1 MKWIPLVSA
10 LCIGALIGFF
20 ASGGKKR
27 PESEAFAIGSESK
40 TTAES
45 KTKTKSSPANIGID
59 SAGSRQNEPESI
71 KVENFIQSLDEKT
84 TFEAFGEVHALLEN
98 ATATD
103 FVALMGT
110 FKAQGSA
117 ANWTVLNLIAMRWA
131 EMDPQSMFAYV
142 SNENDLD
149 SYGTRNALF
158 SAWARSDSRS
168 AIAAASQLESRNL
181 RQSALQAVLGVIV
194 GDNPEQALSILES
207 EADLTSQGVWIYEDV
222 FSQWAARDPDEA
234 RRVALS
240 LPDGQAKVR
249 ALSGALEEWISRD
262 AAGALEWLDALPRDS
277 TSYYAR
283 REIFRDIVRQNFDAA
298 REYVDNQENPLE
310 KRKILENIYVGNF
323 AHNKNVDKIIEVFD
337 WMSSVT
343 TGQLYDRKVRDT
355 IRAIAEIDPERAK
368 EFVSQMPIGNGRKN
382 ALGSIGSALA
392 QNDPAEAL
400 AFASSLEFEEE
411 KRQVLS
417 NMSWRLARGD
427 VLGVSQ
433 MILASND
440 PMVERQL
447 GGSLVDEWSIYDR
460 EAAMDF
466 ANSLSSEEAKSN
478 AMQRIV
484 KNWIQS
490 DPGEVMLYLETEV
503 TDQNKQRNYLK
514 NAFYDW
520 SRQDPA
526 EAVRWLDALPESAE
540 GTRADL
546 YRDVARAYLNHDTY
560 AASEWIGSLEEG
572 EPRDRSVQA
581 LVDNIYRKDPES
593 AFIWAETVGGKKM
606 RKNTLERSVREW
618 VKIDPD
624 AAYEAVKDSKIEA
637 AEKEPLFKMI
647 EKQRN

>member
-10 LCIGALIGFF
+10 LCIGALVGFF
-20 ASGGKKR
+20 AAGGKNR
-27 PESEAFAIGSESK
+27 TESQASDFSSDSWTTTRDLTKIKSGPKDTDTNSLESGQ
-40 TTAES
+40 T
-45 KTKTKSSPANIGID
+45 
-59 SAGSRQNEPESI
+59 EPQSI
-71 KVENFIQSLDEKT
+71 KVENFIQSLDRKT
-84 TFEAFGEVHALLEN
+84 SFEEFGELHALLEN

-103 FVALMGT
+103 FGALVNT
-110 FKAQGSA
+110 FKAQGSS

-131 EMDPQSMFAYV
+131 EMDPQSMFDYV
-142 SNENDLD
+142 SNENNRDA
-149 SYGTRNALF
+149 YGIRNALF
-158 SAWARSDSRS
+158 RAWARSDSRS

-181 RQSALQAVLGVIV
+181 KQNAFQTILGVIA
-194 GDNPEQALSILES
+194 GNNPEQALTILKTET
-207 EADLTSQGVWIYEDV
+207 DLNTQGGWVYENV
-222 FSQWAARDPDEA
+222 FSQWAARDPEEA
-234 RRVALS
+234 RRAALS

-249 ALSGALEEWISRD
+249 ALSGALGEWISRD

-298 REYVDNQENPLE
+298 REYVDSRENPLE
-310 KRKILENIYVGNF
+310 KRKILENIYVGNL
-323 AHNKNVDKIIEVFD
+323 ANNKGVDEIVEVFD

-355 IRAIAEIDPERAK
+355 IQAIAERDPERAK
-368 EFVSQMPIGNGRKN
+368 EFVLQMPIGNGRKN
-382 ALGSIGSALA
+382 ALGAIGSALA
-392 QNDPAEAL
+392 QRDPAEAL
-400 AFASSLEFEEE
+400 AFANSLEFEEE

-427 VLGVSQ
+427 VLGASQ

-440 PMVERQL
+440 SLVEKQL
-447 GGSLVDEWSIYDR
+447 GTRLVDEWSVYNR

-466 ANSLSSEEAKSN
+466 ASSLSDEEAKSN
-478 AMQRIV
+478 AIRSIV
-484 KNWIQS
+484 KNWMQS
-490 DPGEVMLYLETEV
+490 EPAEAMLFLETEI

-514 NAFYDW
+514 NAFNDW

-526 EAVRWLDALPESAE
+526 EAVKWLDALPESAE
-540 GTRADL
+540 GTKADL

-593 AFIWAETVGGKKM
+593 AFIWAETVSGKNL

-637 AEKEPLFKMI
+637 AEKDPLFNMI